1 MSKVIKIV
9 SRAKSTQPHKK
20 SSRAEPSRAMR
31 QPAQTCIVL
40 MYSKFHC
47 CFEQRSASLYF
58 LEDSGILK
66 CIKPNTTRQLSSLVE
81 ATISRLIHEPSQSGL
96 SGVEFESSQL
106 TRPMI
111 TLQGMSTQAYSSR
124 LIHIRLHKN
133 PQWRMIHNEKKIQSQ
148 NHFLLSKYQACC
160 VYFFSMIDFIGIL
173 KIAYRETW

>member
-1 MSKVIKIV
+1 
-9 SRAKSTQPHKK
+9 
-20 SSRAEPSRAMR
+20 MR

-47 CFEQRSASLYF
+47 CFEQKSASLYF

-81 ATISRLIHEPSQSGL
+81 ATISSLILEPSQSSL

-111 TLQGMSTQAYSSR
+111 TLQGMSTQAYTSR
-124 LIHIRLHKN
+124 LIHIRLHKTLHV
-133 PQWRMIHNEKKIQSQ
+133 WYTMIRNTFTEP
-148 NHFLLSKYQACC
+148 FLAFQVMYQACC
-160 VYFFSMIDFIGIL
+160 VNFFSLIDYKGIL
-173 KIAYRETW
+173 KVNYCESW